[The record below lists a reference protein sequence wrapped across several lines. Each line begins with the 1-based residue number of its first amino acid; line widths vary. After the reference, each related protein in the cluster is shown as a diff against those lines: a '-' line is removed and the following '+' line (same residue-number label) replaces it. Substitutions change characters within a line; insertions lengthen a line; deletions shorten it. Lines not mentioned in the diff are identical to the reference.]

1 MAEEKNVVD
10 RCESCNGEDD
20 HPKFHVIGPTPD
32 GLGWSTYHHD
42 CAALLG
48 HAKASVIVEHA
59 KGVKGDEL
67 RKLLADKKHPVHKA
81 VADFSHQESKDIEQR
96 NQRLLEGDK

>member
-1 MAEEKNVVD
+1 MAEVKHEVD
-10 RCESCNGEDD
+10 RCESCNAEDD
-20 HPKFHVIGPTPD
+20 HPKFFVIGPTPD

-48 HAKASVIVEHA
+48 HAKASLIVEHA

-67 RKLLADKKHPVHKA
+67 RKVLTDKRHPLHKA
-81 VADFSHQESKDIEQR
+81 VADFSKQETKNIEQQ
-96 NQRLLEGDK
+96 NERLLQGDN